1 MAETTLTSGDPASRE
16 SLPGVIEF
24 AVKKML
30 QGIDGQLP
38 AVVVSYDRASNR
50 ATVQPL
56 ISRLTT
62 NGEPVERATIA
73 SVPVLALGGGG
84 FAVTFPLKPGDRGWI
99 EASDRDISLFMQS
112 NEKARP
118 NTLRMHEFSDGRFV
132 PDMFASHTLPAEHEN
147 EVIVQNKTGETLV
160 GVKDDRVRLVVG
172 TTSIT
177 LDKTGISMI
186 AGSQSLVF
194 NASGMK
200 HNGTNVG
207 ANHEHS
213 GVQHGNDNTG
223 GPV

>member
-1 MAETTLTSGDPASRE
+1 MATTTLNSSDPAARD
-16 SLPGVIEF
+16 SLAGLIEF
-24 AVKKML
+24 AIKKQL
-30 QGIDGQLP
+30 QATDGQLP

-62 NGEPVERATIA
+62 DGQPVERATIA

-84 FAVTFPLKPGDRGWI
+84 FAVTFPLKAGDRGWI

-132 PDMFASHTLPAEHEN
+132 PDMFASHTLPAENADEL
-147 EVIVQNKTGETLV
+147 IIQNKSGETLI
-160 GVKDDRVRLVVG
+160 GVKDDRLRLVVG

-177 LDKTGISMI
+177 LDKDSISFA
-186 AGSQSLVF
+186 AGGQSLIF
-194 NASGMK
+194 NADGMK

-207 ANHEHS
+207 ANHKHD
-213 GVQHGNDNTG
+213 GVQTGSGQTG